1 MIASPADGT
10 TTLNGFRFHFLDWG
24 ARGEPPVLLLHGGA
38 QTAHSWDEVA
48 PDLARDHH
56 VLALAQRGHG
66 AAAWAPEGRYRRDD
80 FVADIRAF
88 LDDRGWERA
97 TLIALSLGGLNSIA
111 FAATHPER
119 IAGLVVVDVTPTI
132 SQTGGKAIAAQL
144 QVRDFASF
152 EEAVARAQAFNPL
165 RSAENI
171 RERLRHAL
179 RPLPDGRWSYKFDP
193 GIGGGGLETDFE
205 RLWEQ
210 GRSLR
215 CPTLLGRGAQSA
227 ILSREAA
234 DPFDRRE
241 VAVER
246 VGRELELACQRERRR
261 RHEPRAR
268 ERIRGMDL
276 QVLPDPGQRHADV
289 AQALSHHHHV
299 RLAGRLVAPEER
311 DR

>member
-24 ARGEPPVLLLHGGA
+24 ARGEPPVLLVDDGA

-48 PDLARDHH
+48 PDRARDPH
-56 VLALAQRGHG
+56 VLALDKGGHG
-66 AAAWAPEGRYRRDD
+66 APDWAPEGRYRRDD

-132 SQTGGKAIAAQL
+132 SQTGSKAIAAQL

-171 RERLRHAL
+171 RTRLRHAL
-179 RPLPDGRWSYKFDP
+179 RQGADGRWSYKFDP
-193 GIGGGGLETDFE
+193 GIGSGGLEADFE
-205 RLWEQ
+205 APWEPVR
-210 GRSLR
+210 GVR
-215 CPTLLGRGAQSA
+215 CPTVPVPGAPSA
-227 ILSREAA
+227 MLAREAA
-234 DPFDRRE
+234 ARF
-241 VAVER
+241 V
-246 VGRELELACQRERRR
+246 RELPRRTVV
-261 RHEPRAR
+261 E
-268 ERIRGMDL
+268 
-276 QVLPDPGQRHADV
+276 VPGAGHSVMGDNPSGFIGA
-289 AQALSHHHHV
+289 V
-299 RLAGRLVAPEER
+299 RPFLAGHGL
-311 DR
+311 

>member
-56 VLALAQRGHG
+56 VLALDQRGHG
-66 AAAWAPEGRYRRDD
+66 DTDWAPEGRYRRDD

-171 RERLRHAL
+171 RTRLRHAL
-179 RPLPDGRWSYKFDP
+179 RQGADGRWSYKFDP
-193 GIGGGGLETDFE
+193 GIGSG
-205 RLWEQ
+205 
-210 GRSLR
+210 GRSAAR
-215 CPTLLGRGAQSA
+215 RSSCAAHRAPS
-227 ILSREAA
+227 SRA
-234 DPFDRRE
+234 
-241 VAVER
+241 
-246 VGRELELACQRERRR
+246 RRR
-261 RHEPRAR
+261 RASCVSCRGARWSRCRAPA
-268 ERIRGMDL
+268 IR
-276 QVLPDPGQRHADV
+276 
-289 AQALSHHHHV
+289 
-299 RLAGRLVAPEER
+299 
-311 DR
+311 